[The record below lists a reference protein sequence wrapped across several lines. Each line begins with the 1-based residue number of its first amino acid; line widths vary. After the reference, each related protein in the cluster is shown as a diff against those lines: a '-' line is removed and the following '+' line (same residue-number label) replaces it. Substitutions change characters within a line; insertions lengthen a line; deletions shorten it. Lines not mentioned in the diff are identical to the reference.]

1 MSSYIPKTLLGF
13 NFEQGDYSNK
23 QTNIS
28 DIWLDSDKI
37 PSTVPAESEL
47 DEEGFYSITLNDRP
61 FKIIQKTTAVLEQV
75 SDNVYHSEELKGVL
89 VPWWNDAQFPI
100 TIYDNSHTSIP
111 LGLCRV
117 AFDPIGGNVVFGKEP
132 SQFEAPF
139 TVEFWKYTGR
149 TSFEGLLDTKG
160 LNSMDPDYQPQNDQ
174 DVATKSYVDSRSS
187 NLNTIIDSL
196 YPNKPPYLTGEL
208 YALRGE
214 IYSHVLDNEKYYVV
228 DEETDLVLET
238 TACLFTEGSEFK
250 LFIDDLEIECD
261 FIKSIKDKVV
271 DASEVL
277 PWIPKGWYKMIP
289 SLELTINYD
298 MVPIKPAY
306 PLHTV
311 HLEQLDGKLVSKTKD
326 FIFGTEHQDILIF
339 EEPTYL
345 ESSLGEKFVSGLS
358 SISKD
363 SILKPLVKV
372 QPYHY
377 FKGTKGIE
385 VTLGREDYYI
395 KVEETYDSYKPTIKI
410 NPQLK
415 IDYDTESIEFS
426 YKVYDYKDRVILN
439 QHYTLDLRADM
450 CNESDRV
457 TSGSGYLPSVFGLPY
472 DSTEILYNNDELQ
485 KYRGRYRQPRGSYI
499 TNKLP
504 NHQFTKNISLEGTSA
519 KVRYAT
525 FKFSTTEQTHGLLI
539 KLVNPENMD
548 FDKLNVPLFSV
559 QIKGEKTGWLNA
571 KPWSVGT
578 NPSKDEDR
586 CLIARWDLDD
596 PNSIRTTFGTKT
608 YTGTFYVRIGI
619 PANNLK
625 ASFEGIEVQFL

>member
-37 PSTVPAESEL
+37 PSIVPTESEL

-75 SDNVYHSEELKGVL
+75 SDNVYHSENLKGVL

-100 TIYDNSHTSIP
+100 TVYDNSHTSIP
-111 LGLCRV
+111 LGLCRI
-117 AFDPIGGNVVFGKEP
+117 AFDPVGGNVIFGKEP
-132 SQFEAPF
+132 NQFEAPF

-214 IYSHVLDNEKYYVV
+214 VYSHVLDNEKYYVV

-238 TACLFTEGSEFK
+238 PACLFTEGSEFK

-289 SLELTINYD
+289 SLEITIDYD
-298 MVPIKPAY
+298 KVPIKHAY
-306 PLHTV
+306 P
-311 HLEQLDGKLVSKTKD
+311 
-326 FIFGTEHQDILIF
+326 
-339 EEPTYL
+339 
-345 ESSLGEKFVSGLS
+345 
-358 SISKD
+358 
-363 SILKPLVKV
+363 
-372 QPYHY
+372 
-377 FKGTKGIE
+377 
-385 VTLGREDYYI
+385 
-395 KVEETYDSYKPTIKI
+395 
-410 NPQLK
+410 
-415 IDYDTESIEFS
+415 
-426 YKVYDYKDRVILN
+426 
-439 QHYTLDLRADM
+439 
-450 CNESDRV
+450 
-457 TSGSGYLPSVFGLPY
+457 
-472 DSTEILYNNDELQ
+472 
-485 KYRGRYRQPRGSYI
+485 
-499 TNKLP
+499 
-504 NHQFTKNISLEGTSA
+504 
-519 KVRYAT
+519 
-525 FKFSTTEQTHGLLI
+525 
-539 KLVNPENMD
+539 
-548 FDKLNVPLFSV
+548 
-559 QIKGEKTGWLNA
+559 
-571 KPWSVGT
+571 
-578 NPSKDEDR
+578 
-586 CLIARWDLDD
+586 
-596 PNSIRTTFGTKT
+596 IR
-608 YTGTFYVRIGI
+608 
-619 PANNLK
+619 
-625 ASFEGIEVQFL
+625 